1 MAWRWEQ
8 SWCRHRRD
16 ERVCIGSRRWRMGA
30 PRRHR
35 SDVTARRHRQ
45 CGRALSHAPS
55 TPSTRFK
62 WDAATDQRQGTTYM
76 TVEQTTQ
83 TAQASNARN
92 VLEEQ
97 CRMRHCVSRLFKW
110 LNNAPAKPPSAPSA
124 VNSNNSQTC
133 AEHLKLGKET
143 THTMLRVPATPQDAA
158 SARKSSPSH
167 HSFYM

>member
-1 MAWRWEQ
+1 
-8 SWCRHRRD
+8 
-16 ERVCIGSRRWRMGA
+16 
-30 PRRHR
+30 
-35 SDVTARRHRQ
+35 
-45 CGRALSHAPS
+45 
-55 TPSTRFK
+55 
-62 WDAATDQRQGTTYM
+62 M